1 MLQIFHQA
9 QKHSTRTAII
19 SNGEHYTYQNV
30 LDEST
35 GFTSV
40 LLENAFD
47 LAEGRVAFMVESSFE
62 YVKVQWAIWKAGGV
76 AVPLCTTH
84 PLPSLQ
90 YVIEDA
96 GAEIIVVSPQ
106 FEDILR
112 PLAQEKGIRFIVL
125 GKETKTRT
133 INLPEI
139 GTNRRAM
146 ILYTSGTTNLPKGVV
161 TTHAN
166 LEAQISTL
174 VEAWDYSAT
183 DAILCILPL
192 HHVHGIIN
200 VISCTLWVGG
210 CVEFLPEFA
219 PQKVFNWFQKMAQLS
234 VSGIFMA
241 VPTIYFKLIAHF
253 ESLVVEEQ
261 QALSNAMKTF
271 RLMVS
276 GSAALP
282 VSIMEKWQKVSGHTL
297 LERYGM
303 TEIGMALSNPY
314 HGQRRAGFVGV
325 PLPNVLV
332 RLVDE
337 QNKQVEKEQA
347 GEIQVKGPNVFSE
360 YWYRPQA
367 TQESFTEDGW
377 FKTGDVAIIEEGSYK
392 ILGRSSVDII
402 KSGGY
407 KISAL
412 EIEEVL
418 RTHLAIKDCS
428 VVGIPNEEWGE
439 TVAAALITSTTV
451 DLTELNQ
458 WMRERMPSYRV
469 PRHYKIVEE
478 LPRNA
483 MGKVTKNDLKK
494 LWNS

>member
-1 MLQIFHQA
+1 MLTIFHQA
-9 QKHSTRTAII
+9 QRHSTGTAII
-19 SNGEHYTYQNV
+19 STGKRYTYQNV
-30 LDEST
+30 VDAST
-35 GFTSV
+35 AFASE
-40 LLENAFD
+40 LLENKRD
-47 LAEGRVAFMVESSFE
+47 LAESRVAFMVESSFE

-90 YVIEDA
+90 YVIEDTS
-96 GAEIIVVSPQ
+96 AEIIVVSPQ
-106 FEDILR
+106 FEAILR

-125 GKETKTRT
+125 GQETKTQS
-133 INLPEI
+133 IGLPEI
-139 GTNRRAM
+139 GTDRRAM

-174 VEAWDYSAT
+174 VEAWEYSAT
-183 DAILCILPL
+183 DQILCILPL

-200 VISCTLWVGG
+200 VISCTLWAGG
-210 CVEFLPEFA
+210 CVEFLSEFSA
-219 PQKVFNWFQKMAQLS
+219 QKVFDWFQKIAQLS
-234 VSGIFMA
+234 VSGVFMA
-241 VPTIYFKLIAHF
+241 IPTIYFKLITHF
-253 ESLVVEEQ
+253 ESLAVEEQ
-261 QALSNAMKTF
+261 QLFSNAMKTF

-282 VSIMEKWQKVSGHTL
+282 VSVMEKWQKVSGHTL

-325 PLPNVLV
+325 PLPKVQV

-337 QNKQVEKEQA
+337 QNKEVEKGQA

-360 YWYRPQA
+360 YWQRPQA

-418 RTHLAIKDCS
+418 RTHSAIKDCS

-439 TVAAALITSTTV
+439 TVAAALITSTAV
-451 DLTELNQ
+451 NLTELNQ

-469 PRHYKIVEE
+469 PRQYKIVEE